1 MKTKIISALC
11 GVIIGLP
18 IAVMADETRPAPQEL
33 LPKPAPVV
41 HEIVLPER
49 TTEDLASL
57 SRTDPDVDLLARV
70 IYWEAGNQDNF
81 GKRLVADVVLNRV
94 NDQGDTFPDTIR
106 EVVYQPGQFAV
117 ANNLYSMDPPEE
129 CYQIAIEEMTD
140 QCDWSVKWFDC
151 AGYLPYGTPAYQ
163 YGGHYFSR

>member
-1 MKTKIISALC
+1 MKATIISAAC
-11 GVIIGLP
+11 GLIIGLP

-33 LPKPAPVV
+33 LPKPATVV
-41 HEIVLPER
+41 QEIILPER
-49 TTEDLASL
+49 TTEDWASL

-117 ANNLYSMDPPEE
+117 TNNLYSVDPPEE
-129 CYQIAIEEMTD
+129 CYQIAIEEMVD
-140 QCDWSVKWFDC
+140 QVDWDVLWFNCRD
-151 AGYLPYGTPAYQ
+151 YLPFGEEAFQ
-163 YGGHYFSR
+163 YGDHYFSR

>member
-1 MKTKIISALC
+1 MKATIISAAC
-11 GVIIGLP
+11 GLIIGLP

-41 HEIVLPER
+41 QEIILPER
-49 TTEDLASL
+49 TTEDWASL

-117 ANNLYSMDPPEE
+117 TNNLYSVDPPEE
-129 CYQIAIEEMTD
+129 CYQIAIEEMVD
-140 QCDWSVKWFDC
+140 QVDWEVRWFNCGD
-151 AGYLPYGTPAYQ
+151 YLPYGEQAFC
-163 YGGHYFSR
+163 YGDHYFSR